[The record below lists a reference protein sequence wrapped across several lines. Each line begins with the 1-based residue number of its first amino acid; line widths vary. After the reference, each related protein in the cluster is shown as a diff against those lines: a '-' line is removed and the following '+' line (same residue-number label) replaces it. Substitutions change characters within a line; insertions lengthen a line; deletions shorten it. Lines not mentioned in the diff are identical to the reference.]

1 MISPQNLAIGAA
13 AVGLAGQE
21 GEILRRVIG
30 RSLVVLLAMCV
41 IVDLQSADVLGWMV
55 VD

>member
-1 MISPQNLAIGAA
+1 MISPRNLAIGAA

-30 RSLVVLLAMCV
+30 WCLVRLLVMCV
-41 IVDLQSADVLGWMV
+41 IVYLQSANVLGWMV